1 LLGFVELESGRHDSA
16 RARVEQAKS
25 NVASIE
31 MLQETL
37 PMNLGLLEGE
47 LLLAEGLPDSAINV
61 CRRTA
66 VPGPRM
72 GIGWRMA
79 MYSFPSERDIVPR
92 AFQKKGELDSAIV
105 EYNRLLRIDPTTKDR
120 RLINPKFHYR
130 LAKLYEQT
138 GSFDRAA
145 AEYRRFLEIWKDADK
160 DLPELI
166 DARKRLAN
174 LK

>member
-1 LLGFVELESGRHDSA
+1 
-16 RARVEQAKS
+16 
-25 NVASIE
+25 
-31 MLQETL
+31 MT
-37 PMNLGLLEGE
+37 LGLLEGE

-66 VPGPRM
+66 VPGL
-72 GIGWRMA
+72 RMA
-79 MYSFPSERDIVPR
+79 ISWRIDLYSFPSDRDIVPR

-105 EYNRLLRIDPTTKDR
+105 EYNRLLRIDPATKDR

-138 GSFDRAA
+138 GNVDRAR
-145 AEYRRFLEIWKDADK
+145 AEYRIFLTIWKNADT

-174 LK
+174 LKGGS

>member
-1 LLGFVELESGRHDSA
+1 
-16 RARVEQAKS
+16 
-25 NVASIE
+25 
-31 MLQETL
+31 MT
-37 PMNLGLLEGE
+37 LGLLEGE
-47 LLLAEGLPDSAINV
+47 LLLAEGLPDSAVNV

-72 GIGWRMA
+72 GTSWRIA
-79 MYSFPSERDIVPR
+79 MYSFPSDRDIVPR

-105 EYNRLLRIDPTTKDR
+105 EYNRLLGIDPSTKDR

-138 GSFDRAA
+138 GSLDRAR
-145 AEYRRFLEIWKDADK
+145 AEYRIFLTIWKNADT
-160 DLPELI
+160 DLPDLI

-174 LK
+174 LKRGS